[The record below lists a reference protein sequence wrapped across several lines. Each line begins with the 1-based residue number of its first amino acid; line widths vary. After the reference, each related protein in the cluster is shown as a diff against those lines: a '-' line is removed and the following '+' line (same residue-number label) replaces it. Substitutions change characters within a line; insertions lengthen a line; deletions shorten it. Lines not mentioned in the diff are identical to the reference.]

1 MGGILN
7 WLVDLPTIVLFLGLM
22 VAGLVVAAVLSA
34 ISTRAIEDDVRSR
47 TSTSVTTV
55 VGVVAGLYAVLVAF
69 VIVNEWQTFNDA
81 QAHVSSES
89 AAINSALF
97 SAGVLREPARTEIQR
112 ALLDYD
118 RSVVCTELPYLSDHQ
133 GPAAETRVA
142 LRTLFETVADA
153 SLATQA
159 SAFYT
164 STVNQLAEIA
174 SARRARISAASSP
187 LPDLLLIVVIVTS
200 FALVAVASVL
210 DTQHR
215 RWHLLL
221 TTALTILVALN
232 LALIVT
238 LNRPFDG
245 AATVSDQPLRE
256 GVPSAYLRCD
266 RPPPAIT
273 PATPR

>member
-1 MGGILN
+1 MLN
-7 WLVDLPTIVLFLGLM
+7 WLVDLPTGVLFLGLM
-22 VAGLVVAAVLSA
+22 AAGLVVAAVLSA
-34 ISTRAIEDDVRSR
+34 LSTRAIEDDVRAR

-81 QAHVSSES
+81 QAQVSNES

-97 SAGVLREPARTEIQR
+97 SAGVLKEPARTEIQR

-118 RSVVCTELPYLSDHQ
+118 RSVVCVELPYLSGHQ
-133 GPAAETRVA
+133 GPAAPTRVA
-142 LRTLFETVADA
+142 LRRLFETVARA
-153 SLATQA
+153 SPATQQ

-164 STVNQLAEIA
+164 STVNQLAEVA
-174 SARRARISAASSP
+174 SARRARINAASSP
-187 LPDLLLIVVIVTS
+187 LPDLLLVVVVVTS

-245 AATVSDQPLRE
+245 AATVSDSALRE
-256 GVPSAYLRCD
+256 GVPGKYLRCD
-266 RPPPAIT
+266 RPPPPIN
-273 PATPR
+273 PVDQQR